1 MKKTTRKFKH
11 TLLAVALAIGVAGTG
26 IAATMASPA
35 VADGGPGISRT
46 TAEGDASIAL
56 GVERPEANGS
66 DSIATG
72 DSPPAVPQAGETGSE
87 VAKDSAA
94 SIDSHKT
101 ATDPDT
107 KETAGKKAPVNQSA
121 KNMADKKRRLI
132 KQIRRLVI
140 AKKQ

>member
-11 TLLAVALAIGVAGTG
+11 TVLAVALAIGVAGTG
-26 IAATMASPA
+26 IAATVASPA
-35 VADGGPGISRT
+35 VTEGART
-46 TAEGDASIAL
+46 TATGDASIVL

-66 DSIATG
+66 DSIAAG
-72 DSPPAVPQAGETGSE
+72 DSPPAVPPAGESGSG

-94 SIDSHKT
+94 SIDSRKT

-107 KETAGKKAPVNQSA
+107 KEAAGKKATVNQSA